1 MALFEPEFGLVFW
14 MLVVF
19 LIVFGILAKYGW
31 PVIIKSIEERAEFI
45 DNGVKYSQQA
55 MKEKI
60 EAEAKAQLLL
70 ADAHKQQL
78 EILQEAEQLK
88 QAIVAG
94 ARTVAVGEAQKVI
107 NAAKL
112 SVEQAQ
118 KEAELQVRKRV
129 GVLSLQIAEK
139 VIREK
144 LGNDEAQAEMIDKFL
159 DEVGGLKN

>member
-60 EAEAKAQLLL
+60 DAEAKAQLLL

-78 EILQEAEQLK
+78 EILQETERLK

-94 ARTVAVGEAQKVI
+94 ARTAAVGEAQKVI

-159 DEVGGLKN
+159 DEVGGLKK